1 MDLLE
6 IYGDERG
13 ETHFRKTS
21 VEFELRD
28 FAPPSA
34 PIGISAEM
42 PATTSLFLTAPPGW
56 DDAFHPS
63 PRRQL
68 AILLD
73 GVLSVR
79 VTDGESIMMKPG
91 EIVLLND
98 QDTKGHLSKVQGD
111 RPVHFLLV
119 GCPEEA

>member
-6 IYGDERG
+6 IYGDEQG
-13 ETHFRKTS
+13 ETHFRKS
-21 VEFELRD
+21 NVEFELRD

-34 PIGISAEM
+34 PIEISAEI
-42 PATTSLFLTAPPGW
+42 PATTSLFLSAPPGW

-73 GVLSVR
+73 GALSVT
-79 VTDGESIMMKPG
+79 VTDGETVMMKPG
-91 EIVLLND
+91 DIVLLND
-98 QDTKGHLSKVQGD
+98 QGTKGHLSKVQGD
-111 RPVHFLLV
+111 RPVRFLLV
-119 GCPEEA
+119 GCSEKA